1 VFLGQSGNVRQR
13 CAGFCGFAW
22 QGWAEMKSK
31 ARQVP
36 MGDNPLSNDE
46 QVRIEIQT
54 FLLALDS
61 YPDRFSKDPNI
72 TFEKHCRNLVP
83 ASKNNLSRSN

>member
-1 VFLGQSGNVRQR
+1 
-13 CAGFCGFAW
+13 
-22 QGWAEMKSK
+22 
-31 ARQVP
+31 